1 MYYNYNVLVRFFDE
15 PLFHQIKFELRSAGV
30 TNPTDGEAWRAI
42 PAASAAQRGQMLCLS
57 RRLHEKKWQTSK
69 KNPSGGQFSK
79 IGNLGCGRLV
89 CHMKGYERTLKAQFV
104 CEVFRATWWF
114 G

>member
-42 PAASAAQRGQMLCLS
+42 PAASAAQRGQRLCLS

-69 KNPSGGQFSK
+69 KTLQVVSFP
-79 IGNLGCGRLV
+79 RLEILDV
-89 CHMKGYERTLKAQFV
+89 AGWY
-104 CEVFRATWWF
+104 AT
-114 G
+114 